1 MRQVL
6 RIRNA
11 RLFMFGDVVST
22 LGDSAL
28 WLAMAIW
35 LKELTHSS
43 AAAGL
48 VFFAYVAGSLF
59 SPLGGVLADRFRRHR
74 LLICANLAAAAL
86 VLLIAL
92 VHHRSQIWVVYLVIF
107 FYGVIGSAIGPAQ
120 TALLPALVPG
130 DLLAE
135 ANAAQQTLNEGLRLV
150 IPLVGAGLFVLVGA
164 GAVAEI
170 DAGTFLV
177 AVASLLALRVDEP
190 RAQRGGLAPGPAA
203 EGGAG
208 PGVAESGRMAAGF
221 RFIRNEPLLRSITF
235 ALGLS
240 MLVIGFAESA
250 LFSVVTVGLHHSA
263 SFVGVTTT
271 TQGLGAVAGGLTAAA
286 ILKRTSEGMLTALAL
301 AFVAGAVLL
310 LTLPSTVPVLAG
322 MVLAGFATP
331 WMIVAATTAMQRR
344 TPASLLGRVSGVFGL
359 GVTVPQAV
367 SIGLGAALIVVL
379 NYRILL
385 VVIAV
390 VVTGAALFLVS
401 RPEPRAARSVRR
413 CRRPRKVAVGRP
425 RQRRNRTG
433 AAGPGAGKVGS
444 QRTAREAG
452 ELTCPTA
459 AHCTDPAKM
468 TSSSANCAAI
478 CRRTG
483 PRAARSGAN
492 LRRPA
497 RTNRS
502 PTRPR
507 AHPRAGR
514 GHPRRKQRTSCAA
527 NWPVT
532 SAGRP
537 SRATGRE

>member
-43 AAAGL
+43 SAAGL

-59 SPLGGVLADRFRRHR
+59 SPLGGALADRFRRR
-74 LLICANLAAAAL
+74 QLLICANLVAAPL
-86 VLLIAL
+86 VLLIVL

-107 FYGVIGSAIGPAQ
+107 LYGVIGSAIGPAQ

-130 DLLAE
+130 NLLAQ
-135 ANAAQQTLNEGLRLV
+135 ANAAQQTLNEGLRLI
-150 IPLVGAGLFVLVGA
+150 IPLVGACLFVLVGV
-164 GAVAEI
+164 GAIVEI

-177 AVASLLALRVDEP
+177 AVVSLVALRVDEP
-190 RAQRGGLAPGPAA
+190 QHLRSGLAPGPAA
-203 EGGAG
+203 EAGVGLGA
-208 PGVAESGRMAAGF
+208 AEGGRMTAGF
-221 RFIRNEPLLRSITF
+221 RFIRNEPLLRSITL

-240 MLVIGFAESA
+240 MLVIGFTESA
-250 LFSVVTVGLHHSA
+250 VFSVVTVGLHHSA
-263 SFVGVTTT
+263 SFVGVTMT
-271 TQGLGAVAGGLTAAA
+271 TQGIGAIAGGLTAAA
-286 ILKRTSEGMLTALAL
+286 ILKRMSEGRLTALAL

-310 LTLPSTVPVLAG
+310 LALPSTALVLVG
-322 MVLAGFATP
+322 TVLGGFAGP

-344 TPASLLGRVSGVFGL
+344 TPASMLGRVSGAFGL
-359 GVTVPQAV
+359 GVTAPQAM
-367 SIGLGAALIVVL
+367 SIGLGAALIAVL

-390 VVTGAALFLVS
+390 VVIGAALFLVS
-401 RPEPRAARSVRR
+401 RS
-413 CRRPRKVAVGRP
+413 
-425 RQRRNRTG
+425 N
-433 AAGPGAGKVGS
+433 PGAGKVGS
-444 QRTAREAG
+444 QRTARAAG
-452 ELTCPTA
+452 EWPCPTA
-459 AHCTDPAKM
+459 ARCTGRAK
-468 TSSSANCAAI
+468 TASSSVSCAAI
-478 CRRTG
+478 CRRTR
-483 PRAARSGAN
+483 PRAARSGGS
-492 LRRPA
+492 LRRPP
-497 RTNRS
+497 RTSRS

-507 AHPRAGR
+507 AHPRGGPGR
-514 GHPRRKQRTSCAA
+514 LRRKQRTSCAA

-532 SAGRP
+532 SAGQP